1 MKYLGERDS
10 IRIVSGFVL
19 MYFSKLKRLMMDFFL
34 VRISTK
40 KHKIGLIF
48 CLYSLLRKR
57 DVFVKFHPL

>member
-34 VRISTK
+34 SVYQLRNTK
-40 KHKIGLIF
+40 
-48 CLYSLLRKR
+48 
-57 DVFVKFHPL
+57 